1 MNTNVTLYET
11 EIIIF
16 NIAVALLA
24 GSAILLLRKKWQ
36 FNQSNLILTYSIPF
50 VNNWGSKQEN
60 NSAFL
65 RKNVAFLVKNSVF
78 LRKNAAFL
86 VKNGAFLRKNAAFLV
101 KNSAFFGKNAAFL
114 VKNSAFLRRNDALL
128 VKNNTFLVK
137 KIKEMTD

>member
-1 MNTNVTLYET
+1 MNANVTLYDT
-11 EIIIF
+11 VIIIF

-24 GSAILLLRKKWQ
+24 GSAILFLKKKWQ

-65 RKNVAFLVKNSVF
+65 LKNSIFLRRNAAFLVKNSVF
-78 LRKNAAFL
+78 LR
-86 VKNGAFLRKNAAFLV
+86 R
-101 KNSAFFGKNAAFL
+101 NAAFL

-128 VKNNTFLVK
+128 VKNSAFLRRNDALLVKNNTFLMK
-137 KIKEMTD
+137 KIKEMTG